1 MAPSIHYSL
10 RRLSF
15 AERGGTRGVGTLGRA
30 PELSPRALQG
40 PPPPWDLHGPCSEWF
55 HYCSTCS
62 GVTGSGYFLTGCSFA
77 LNIIVNRGAD
87 WDFGGFLGLPVS
99 VDGGR
104 TCPSQAAVYS
114 SAIEEAAGCQ
124 ECIRWLLYLVLDA
137 ADPGGEKR
145 TYFLQQQLT
154 ISLFLYSSIFPGEI
168 FSQLLA

>member
-1 MAPSIHYSL
+1 MVPSIHYSL

-55 HYCSTCS
+55 RCCSTCS
-62 GVTGSGYFLTGCSFA
+62 GVTGRGYFLTGCSFA

-99 VDGGR
+99 VDGGGR

-114 SAIEEAAGCQ
+114 SAVEEAAGCQ

-145 TYFLQQQLT
+145 TYFLPATVDHLV
-154 ISLFLYSSIFPGEI
+154 ISVLQY
-168 FSQLLA
+168 FSW